1 MSKRVPFRITA
12 VVLAAAGEPAVRRT
26 ATTCTPGKAI
36 RADALSRRIYFT
48 RGMTR
53 SIKWLD
59 LTSAQLRQ
67 VRAIVADEL
76 PTTEP
81 LVREFIRTR
90 ARLNAA
96 TRRNRF
102 DAEVLRLDA
111 RLSEITVEMI
121 VTKGRLCAQILAVLT
136 ERQRTKAEMLIKEL
150 ESYAHQL
157 LGERRSYDLAA

>member
-1 MSKRVPFRITA
+1 
-12 VVLAAAGEPAVRRT
+12 
-26 ATTCTPGKAI
+26 
-36 RADALSRRIYFT
+36 
-48 RGMTR
+48 MTR

-96 TRRNRF
+96 TRQNRF

-121 VTKGRLCAQILAVLT
+121 VTKGRLCAQILAVLS
-136 ERQRTKAEMLIKEL
+136 ERQRTKAEMLIKGL